1 MKNYNKFIHSNAKVD
16 EESFIA
22 KNVIIGREVIIEE
35 DVYICDNVKIYG
47 KAIIKK
53 GTFIGHDCI
62 IGHPQ
67 REQLKDI
74 IKEKKPLEEAE
85 NPLVEIHE
93 SCVIR
98 AGTIIYSEVKIGAKC
113 QTGHHVM
120 IREKTE
126 IGTNTLIGT
135 NSVIDGNV
143 KIGDNVSIQTGV
155 YIPLHTRVGNNVFL
169 GPYCKLTNDKY
180 MMRKEYDLKGPIIE
194 DFVSIGSNSV
204 ILPGLTIKKGT
215 MVGAGS
221 VVIKNTDDYD
231 IIAGNPARFI
241 KKVPKSWIK

>member
-1 MKNYNKFIHSNAKVD
+1 MKNYNKFIHPNAKVD
-16 EESFIA
+16 ERSFIA
-22 KNVIIGREVIIEE
+22 KNVIIGHGVIIEK

-47 KAIIKK
+47 KAIIRK

-74 IKEKKPLEEAE
+74 IKRKKPLEEAE
-85 NPLVEIHE
+85 NSLVEINE

-126 IGTNTLIGT
+126 IGINSLIGT

-155 YIPLHTRVGNNVFL
+155 YLPLHTRVGNNVFL

-180 MMRKEYDLKGPIIE
+180 MMRKEYELKGPIIE

-221 VVIKNTDDYD
+221 VVIKNTDEYD

>member
-1 MKNYNKFIHSNAKVD
+1 
-16 EESFIA
+16 
-22 KNVIIGREVIIEE
+22 
-35 DVYICDNVKIYG
+35 
-47 KAIIKK
+47 
-53 GTFIGHDCI
+53 
-62 IGHPQ
+62 
-67 REQLKDI
+67 
-74 IKEKKPLEEAE
+74 
-85 NPLVEIHE
+85 
-93 SCVIR
+93 
-98 AGTIIYSEVKIGAKC
+98 
-113 QTGHHVM
+113 
-120 IREKTE
+120 
-126 IGTNTLIGT
+126 
-135 NSVIDGNV
+135 
-143 KIGDNVSIQTGV
+143 
-155 YIPLHTRVGNNVFL
+155 VFL